1 MTGEGLKNAVLQRGY
16 DITYS
21 DNMTPEMRDRYW
33 DDMARKYASAFDFA
47 EGIGLTE
54 QDEVTVSFSG
64 SGSFIAVDTE
74 YTETGER
81 EFTVI
86 HKDGRQYSCKLTVT
100 EVKEY
105 GNAWNWENYSYVEDY
120 GVHFEFQYQNPDDG
134 YEGYTMTSTVSSHYI
149 WFNNQAPD
157 DDYFDGGYAYY
168 FAVEPASETSED
180 YCIVLYSQCWKQYRF
195 TKHPG
200 VHPGGYVPNEYET
213 YYEPSPEGTWNR
225 FVLTAL
231 PISVEAYTI
240 TFTKT
245 AGGGGGFENPITL
258 VFTASAGL
266 SGRHCDPVADP
277 GWLYH
282 PAPRTE
288 VPAYGSGGYGGHG
301 GGGGAGA
308 STVVIYKFD
317 SARADYVEQ
326 VARTLR
332 HGYGSGGGQGGKGGD
347 GCILIFW

>member
-47 EGIGLTE
+47 EGIGLT
-54 QDEVTVSFSG
+54 QKDEVTVSFSG

-74 YTETGER
+74 YTEAGER

-86 HKDGRQYSCKLTVT
+86 DKEGRSNNCKITAT
-100 EVKEY
+100 EVKKY
-105 GNAWNWENYSYVEDY
+105 SGAWNWENYAYVSDY
-120 GVHFEFQYQNPDDG
+120 GVSIELDYQDLKNNTMKKYYAG
-134 YEGYTMTSTVSSHYI
+134 SEVNKYT
-149 WFNNQAPD
+149 WFNYRAPD
-157 DDYFDGGYAYY
+157 EDYFEGEYRYY
-168 FAVEPASETSED
+168 FRVEHPTEDSED
-180 YCIVLYSQCWKQYRF
+180 YCIVIYSKVWLRYRF

-200 VHPGGYVPNEYET
+200 QAIGGGAQPEFET
-213 YYEPSPEGTWNR
+213 YYDPSPEGTWNR
-225 FVLTAL
+225 TVVSAL

-258 VFTASAGL
+258 VFTATAGL

-326 VARTLR
+326 VARTRR
-332 HGYGSGGGQGGKGGD
+332 HGYGSGGGRGGKGGD

>member
-54 QDEVTVSFSG
+54 KDEVTVTLSG
-64 SGSFIAVDTE
+64 SGSFIADDTE

-105 GNAWNWENYSYVEDY
+105 GNAWGWENYSYVESY
-120 GVHFEFQYQNPDDG
+120 GVKFELEYQHPDDG
-134 YEGYTMTSTVSSHYI
+134 YEGYTTTSTVSTHYT
-149 WFNNQAPD
+149 WVNSMAPD

-180 YCIVLYSQCWKQYRF
+180 YCIVLYSRCWKQYRF

-200 VHPGGYVPNEYET
+200 VHPGGWRPDEYQT
-213 YYEPSPEGTWNR
+213 YYEPSPEGSWNR
-225 FVLTAL
+225 TVFTVL

-245 AGGGGGFENPITL
+245 ASGGGGFENPITL
-258 VFTASAGL
+258 VFTAAAGL
-266 SGRHCDPVADP
+266 SGRHCDPMHGDTNPNHPVA
-277 GWLYH
+277 
-282 PAPRTE
+282 RSE
-288 VPAYGSGGYGGHG
+288 VPSYGSGGYGGHG

-308 STVVIYKFD
+308 ATVIIRKFA
-317 SARADYVEQ
+317 SGKADQ
-326 VARTLR
+326 VQQIARTRR
-332 HGYGSGGGQGGKGGD
+332 HGYGSGGGAGGKGGD
-347 GCILIFW
+347 GCIIIFW